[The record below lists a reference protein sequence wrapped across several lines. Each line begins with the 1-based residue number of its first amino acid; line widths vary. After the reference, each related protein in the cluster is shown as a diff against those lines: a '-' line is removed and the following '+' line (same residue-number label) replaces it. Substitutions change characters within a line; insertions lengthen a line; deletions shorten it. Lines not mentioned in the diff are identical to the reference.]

1 MTGENE
7 NDYRFVAEEE
17 RRAGSGQAQSADTT
31 LLAGSSCAPDTDQ
44 NPCNTED
51 RMEDDP
57 VSASVSGIELFSK
70 REASKTVLENMA
82 ADIKE
87 TATEQPSEVPTPSI
101 TTPSAHV
108 RSEEHTSEL
117 QSLA

>member
-17 RRAGSGQAQSADTT
+17 HRAGSGQAQSADTT

-57 VSASVSGIELFSK
+57 VSASVSGIELFLSVKLRK
-70 REASKTVLENMA
+70 RCWKTWLLTLRKLPQNSRQ
-82 ADIKE
+82 KY
-87 TATEQPSEVPTPSI
+87 P
-101 TTPSAHV
+101 H
-108 RSEEHTSEL
+108 L
-117 QSLA
+117 Q